1 MSEVFIR
8 ATGFL
13 LFVVFVSVGAL
24 FLLEPEVP
32 LNGLNS
38 MGDRFGMEVSPL
50 HGTGFYSVMTSAYM
64 AVVAILAFRIFR
76 QPEIP
81 HNSLLLAQ
89 AKMSSSL
96 FSFGAYLLHRPDF
109 ILLANG
115 FVDGGLALLALFIY
129 RGAKQRGMSKGSS

>member
-1 MSEVFIR
+1 MSEMFVRTI
-8 ATGFL
+8 GGL

-24 FLLEPEVP
+24 FLLWPEVP
-32 LNGLNS
+32 LSGLNS
-38 MGDRFGMEVSPL
+38 MAGRFGMGVSPV

-89 AKMSSSL
+89 AKMFSSL
-96 FSFGAYLLHRPDF
+96 FSFGAFLLHRPDF

-129 RGAKQRGMSKGSS
+129 RGAKQGEISKGSS